1 MKKMYFIFG
10 LLFLISFSVFA
21 LKSGDYRNATRIDT
35 VGEWDEPNSWEQYD
49 GSSWSTPATPPGPD
63 NTVRITQEN
72 VYEMPTQVEVDSLII
87 THGFT
92 FDAADSLTINGSL
105 FVKNGAQIRYQGDA
119 VGATGELSITVMED
133 VFIESDCKIDHGN
146 TTPNGRFSVGG
157 NLIND
162 GVFKPYRYD
171 HESVY
176 DLIVGGSITGSSTTG
191 IQNID
196 TVMLLSTGNINI
208 EQDLFVNSIV
218 YPNADTL
225 NLGTNDLYMGKNN
238 DTNNIVGNI
247 MICDSLTLNPNDSRY
262 GYSVQSDIVCNYLQ
276 MNNAG
281 GIEKKVDLNG
291 YDVTILDK
299 FEDIGAQD
307 YKFTIGGDTNSVIT
321 FGDGDLGNDL
331 FMDME
336 FKDDLNLQKL
346 VMNSETDTINFI
358 DQTVVID
365 TLYIK
370 AGWVTGTF
378 TANTT
383 IILDGDA
390 GIASVDGAS
399 MSNDTII
406 LSENVS
412 VDSLI
417 NSVHLSNPE
426 ASFVVNDG
434 TTDVTSGSLTEDHVV
449 IVTSSNGMVDSTYEI
464 KLLGVDA
471 TIASTSV
478 GTLSNDSIYVTSSTT
493 VEELIPAINL
503 TDTNATFVVND
514 GTTDVTT
521 GELTNSHRVI
531 VTSEDGLNEKTYTID
546 VASPVGI
553 SNSTAQNVEV
563 YPNPVSDLLIVE
575 GVKESVKICD
585 ILGNVFKVLEKKG
598 RVELSFDEYNNG
610 LYLIIV
616 DGITYKVV
624 KR

>member
-1 MKKMYFIFG
+1 
-10 LLFLISFSVFA
+10 
-21 LKSGDYRNATRIDT
+21 
-35 VGEWDEPNSWEQYD
+35 
-49 GSSWSTPATPPGPD
+49 
-63 NTVRITQEN
+63 
-72 VYEMPTQVEVDSLII
+72 
-87 THGFT
+87 
-92 FDAADSLTINGSL
+92 
-105 FVKNGAQIRYQGDA
+105 
-119 VGATGELSITVMED
+119 
-133 VFIESDCKIDHGN
+133 
-146 TTPNGRFSVGG
+146 
-157 NLIND
+157 
-162 GVFKPYRYD
+162 
-171 HESVY
+171 
-176 DLIVGGSITGSSTTG
+176 
-191 IQNID
+191 
-196 TVMLLSTGNINI
+196 
-208 EQDLFVNSIV
+208 
-218 YPNADTL
+218 
-225 NLGTNDLYMGKNN
+225 
-238 DTNNIVGNI
+238 
-247 MICDSLTLNPNDSRY
+247 
-262 GYSVQSDIVCNYLQ
+262 
-276 MNNAG
+276 
-281 GIEKKVDLNG
+281 
-291 YDVTILDK
+291 
-299 FEDIGAQD
+299 
-307 YKFTIGGDTNSVIT
+307 
-321 FGDGDLGNDL
+321 
-331 FMDME
+331 
-336 FKDDLNLQKL
+336 
-346 VMNSETDTINFI
+346 
-358 DQTVVID
+358 
-365 TLYIK
+365 
-370 AGWVTGTF
+370 
-378 TANTT
+378 
-383 IILDGDA
+383 
-390 GIASVDGAS
+390 
-399 MSNDTII
+399 NDTII

-464 KLLGVDA
+464 KLLGVDT